1 MRLLHAS
8 DVRQIALI
16 AQFGL
21 YSGRGRAP
29 LARAGEAG
37 EAYVERIVRQQT
49 DKGWPVAAL
58 VFEASSNVVVPAE
71 DPPGV
76 GVSIVRS
83 AAGPPPNGLLTRLED
98 ILPQGPAIAR
108 HFREWAAGGTLVH
121 LGRTCLNISA
131 TLIFNGLWLDK
142 EILPARA
149 FQMLQVAL
157 RPM

>member
-8 DVRQIALI
+8 DVRQIPLI

-29 LARAGEAG
+29 LARADEAG
-37 EAYVERIVRQQT
+37 EAYIERIVRQQT
-49 DKGWPVAAL
+49 DKGWPVAVL

-71 DPPGV
+71 DPPGI

-83 AAGPPPNGLLTRLED
+83 AAVPPPEDLLTRLAD
-98 ILPQGPAIAR
+98 IAPQGPAIAR
-108 HFREWAAGGTLVH
+108 HFREWAAVGTLVH
-121 LGRTCLNISA
+121 LDRTSLNISA
-131 TLIFNGLWLDK
+131 TLMFNGLWRDK
-142 EILPARA
+142 GILPARA
-149 FQMLQVAL
+149 FQMLQIAL